1 MMRVIGSCEAT
12 LEQKVKGQISRG
24 GISAGTRNGLLQ
36 RPSDVSREA
45 VRLVESLQSDRVSAV
60 VEWLAVSHDSC
71 DGVVVDD
78 VARICSYMFGRGGC
92 RSVVQ

>member
-1 MMRVIGSCEAT
+1 MKLRLNKKSKGRSREAGYLQAQET
-12 LEQKVKGQISRG
+12 VCFKGQ
-24 GISAGTRNGLLQ
+24 AMYVL
-36 RPSDVSREA
+36 REA

-60 VEWLAVSHDSC
+60 VEWLAVSHGSC

-78 VARICSYMFGRGGC
+78 VARVCSYMFGRGGC